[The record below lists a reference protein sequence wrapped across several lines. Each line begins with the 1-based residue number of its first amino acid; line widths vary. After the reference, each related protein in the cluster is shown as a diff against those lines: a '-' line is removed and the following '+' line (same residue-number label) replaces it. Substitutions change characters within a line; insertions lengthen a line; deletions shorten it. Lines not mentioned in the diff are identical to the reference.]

1 MALEPIAKPDMIT
14 DRGGDVVV
22 VFHSRVVVI
31 EALGYKWLRCSLPAR
46 LEVDE
51 KHLNF
56 THRIT
61 LGTISLSSAG
71 AGVVI
76 RF

>member
-1 MALEPIAKPDMIT
+1 MALEPIVKPDT
-14 DRGGDVVV
+14 TVDV
-22 VFHSRVVVI
+22 VFHSLVVI

-56 THRIT
+56 THRVT
-61 LGTISLSSAG
+61 LGTLNG
-71 AGVVI
+71 RKNDNNKVEKM
-76 RF
+76 